1 MTKKTVIE
9 VNNVGMEFNLNEERT
24 DSLKEFIIKF
34 IKREIRF
41 QSFWALN
48 NVSLKIYQG
57 EKVGFVGLNGAG
69 KSTLLKIISGVLRPT
84 TGTVKV
90 TGELAPLLALGAG
103 FNQNYTGRENI
114 YLNGATLGHSRA

>member
-1 MTKKTVIE
+1 MTKKAVIE
-9 VNNVGMEFNLNEERT
+9 VDNVGMEFNLNEERT
-24 DSLKEFIIKF
+24 DSLKEFVIKF

-41 QSFWALN
+41 QSFWALT
-48 NVSLKIYQG
+48 NVSLKIYPG

-84 TGTVKV
+84 TGSVKV

-114 YLNGATLGHSRA
+114 